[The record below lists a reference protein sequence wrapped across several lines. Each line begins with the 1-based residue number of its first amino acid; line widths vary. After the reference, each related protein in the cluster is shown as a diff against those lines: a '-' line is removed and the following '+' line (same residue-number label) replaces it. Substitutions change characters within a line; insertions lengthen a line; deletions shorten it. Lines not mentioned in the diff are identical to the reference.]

1 MTELIEN
8 NNNFKKLVNL
18 VDKLRDIGLNDLI
31 SMPRI
36 AVLGSQSS
44 GKSSLLESIVGL
56 NFLPRGSGVVTRR
69 PLELR
74 MIRTKVGSE
83 PTYAIFKNDPK
94 KYFDFN
100 EVRMVIEKLT
110 NELCGDNKG
119 IVDDPIILQIFGEH
133 CSDLTVIDLP
143 GITRIAIG
151 NQPKNIEQITKD
163 MVTRYCKDERTIILC
178 VVPANADMTTSEA
191 LQLAQYLDK
200 DGIRTIGVI
209 TKIDI
214 MDKGTDA
221 RTMLLNKE
229 IPPKLGYIGVKG
241 RSQED
246 VNNKVTVKEALNTE
260 MAFFENHP
268 AYRHLPKQI
277 LTTNSLVT
285 KLITVMYDHIKT
297 VLPSI
302 LKEINYKI
310 KNCEDNMKKLGEPIP
325 IDNKKK
331 LDAIWRDISVFYDK
345 FKSNVK
351 GEYLEIY
358 QKQENKE
365 KMKILASAQ
374 IFILFNDLYK
384 NYLHNYKAS
393 NKYKD
398 NEINKIVGMYT
409 GNTLPGFVSIDCFVA
424 LMSPLLENI
433 RIPAMQLVDK
443 VYQILK
449 STGSKIINETFN
461 KLLSIRD
468 TLIMLFNE
476 ILQLC
481 KEKCEKYLNNIID
494 CQTQVVFT
502 KDPSFIIS
510 AHSWPETLKAPQTQ
524 NPKIEQNDPQNPN
537 QNIKGTPQ
545 NQNPSTQQHNT
556 NKNEVNLNSTNSYQN
571 TSNVIRNEV
580 HSDPR
585 GSLTQKNSN
594 NAENTNTNTHKL
606 NEKERKNFL
615 VQEMR
620 KRIDHYFEINIK
632 QLGDMVPK
640 IITKFL
646 IDNILDK
653 IYFSMFRKV
662 SDKELLDSLREPD
675 HIMQHRNNLEK
686 MLDTL
691 RASKNI
697 LMKDKDINFEET
709 NNTTE

>member
-1 MTELIEN
+1 MTELIEK

-44 GKSSLLESIVGL
+44 GKSSLLESIVGM

-74 MIRTKVGSE
+74 LIRTKKNGE
-83 PTYAIFKNDPK
+83 PPYGMFKGDET
-94 KYFDFN
+94 KYQDFDTI
-100 EVRMVIEKLT
+100 RKIIEKKT
-110 NELCGDNKG
+110 NELCGNNKG
-119 IVDDPIILQIFGEH
+119 IVDKPIILKVYGED

-143 GITRIAIG
+143 GITRIPIG

-191 LQLAQYLDK
+191 LQLSQYLDK
-200 DGIRTIGVI
+200 EGKRTIGVI

-221 RTMLLNKE
+221 RSMLLNKE
-229 IPPKLGYIGVKG
+229 IPLRLGYIGVKG
-241 RSQED
+241 RSQLD
-246 VNNKVTVKEALNTE
+246 INNKVSVKNALKTE
-260 MAFFENHP
+260 MNFFNDHP
-268 AYRHLPKQI
+268 AYRHLPKEL
-277 LTTNSLVT
+277 LTTNSLVH
-285 KLITVMYDHIKT
+285 KLITVMYDHIKN

-310 KNCEDNMKKLGEPIP
+310 KNCEENIKKLGEPIP
-325 IDNKKK
+325 EDNKKK

-351 GEYLEIY
+351 GEYLEVY
-358 QKQENKE
+358 SKKDSNE
-365 KMKILASAQ
+365 KMRILASAQ
-374 IFILFNDLYK
+374 IHILFNNLYK

-393 NKYKD
+393 KKYRDKD
-398 NEINKIVGMYT
+398 INKIVGMYT

-424 LMSPLLENI
+424 LLSPLLENV
-433 RIPAMQLVDK
+433 RSPALELVDK

-449 STGSKIINETFN
+449 STGSKIINETFY
-461 KLLSIRD
+461 KMLSLRD

-476 ILQLC
+476 ILHNS
-481 KEKCEKYLNNIID
+481 KESCEKYLNDIID
-494 CQTQVVFT
+494 CQTQIVFT

-510 AHSWPETLKAPQTQ
+510 AHSWPETLKAPVPQ
-524 NPKIEQNDPQNPN
+524 NKNPN
-537 QNIKGTPQ
+537 QNTNHNS
-545 NQNPSTQQHNT
+545 NQNNT
-556 NKNEVNLNSTNSYQN
+556 NKPNNTNQNMNSNSHNRDFQN
-571 TSNVIRNEV
+571 NSNVIRNEV
-580 HSDPR
+580 HTDPR
-585 GSLTQKNSN
+585 NLNNNNTNQNKNNSNDPEDANKNS
-594 NAENTNTNTHKL
+594 HKL

-640 IITKFL
+640 MITKFL

-662 SDKELLDSLREPD
+662 SDKELLNALQEPD
-675 HIMQHRNNLEK
+675 HIVQHRNNLNN
-686 MLDTL
+686 MLKIL
-691 RASKNI
+691 KNSKNI
-697 LMKDKDINFEET
+697 LMKDKDINFEESDD
-709 NNTTE
+709 